1 MPTTLARTL
10 VLALCAFTAAAAAAQ
25 PYPTRPIRLVVP
37 FPAGGTADLVARA
50 IAEPLSQSLGQPVV
64 LDNKPGA
71 DGAIAGDVV
80 RKSSPDGYTL
90 FFATNTP
97 LNAAPTLRK
106 TPPYDPVADFTPISL
121 LGAFA
126 TFLVVSN
133 DVPARNLQELVAYAR
148 ANPGK
153 VSYATGNTQ
162 SILAS
167 AQLKRAQGIDI
178 VHVPYKGDVQAL
190 PDLSTNR
197 VQMMFATG
205 VVVPHVK
212 EGKMRAIA
220 AMMPARSPLL
230 PDVPTMDEAGA
241 ASVTI
246 GGWAGLFGPAE
257 LPADVVSRL
266 NAAVAAVLAK
276 PEVRDT
282 LDKLAF
288 SSRSSSPQEAAAFL
302 ATQLAAWRRTI
313 DGVGIERD

>member
-10 VLALCAFTAAAAAAQ
+10 VLALCVLSATAAAQ
-25 PYPTRPIRLVVP
+25 TYPNRLIRLVVP

-71 DGAIAGDVV
+71 DGAIAGDAV
-80 RKSSPDGYTL
+80 RRSAADGYTL
-90 FFATNTP
+90 LFATNTP

-106 TPPYDPVADFTPISL
+106 TPPYDPVTDFTPISF
-121 LGAFA
+121 LGTFA
-126 TFLVVSN
+126 TFLVVGN
-133 DVPARNLQELVAYAR
+133 DVPARDLQELVAYAR

-153 VSYATGNTQ
+153 VNYATGNTQ

-178 VHVPYKGDVQAL
+178 VHVPYKGDLQAL
-190 PDLSTNR
+190 PDLVAGR
-197 VQMMFATG
+197 VHMMFATG
-205 VVVPHVK
+205 VVVPQVK

-220 AMMPARSPLL
+220 AMMPSRSPLL
-230 PDVPTMDEAGA
+230 PDVPTMDEAGV

-246 GGWAGLFGPAE
+246 GGWAGLFGPAGI
-257 LPADVVSRL
+257 PADVVSRL
-266 NAAVAAVLAK
+266 NGAVAAALAK
-276 PEVRDT
+276 PDVRDA

-288 SSRSSSPQEAAAFL
+288 STRSSTPQEAAAFL

-313 DGVGIERD
+313 EEVGIERD

>member
-1 MPTTLARTL
+1 MPITLARTL
-10 VLALCAFTAAAAAAQ
+10 VLALCALSAAAAAQ
-25 PYPTRPIRLVVP
+25 SYPNRPIRLVVP

-71 DGAIAGDVV
+71 DGAIAGEIV
-80 RKSSPDGYTL
+80 RTSAPDGYTL

-97 LNAAPTLRK
+97 LNATPTLRK
-106 TPPYDPVADFTPISL
+106 LPPYDPIADFTPVSL
-121 LGAFA
+121 LGTFA

-133 DVPARNLQELVAYAR
+133 DLPVRNLNDLIAYAR
-148 ANPGK
+148 TNPGK
-153 VSYATGNTQ
+153 VNYATGNTQ

-167 AQLKRAQGIDI
+167 AQLKRSERIDL

-190 PDLSTNR
+190 PDLATNR

-205 VVVPHVK
+205 VVVPQVK
-212 EGKMRAIA
+212 DGRMRAIA

-230 PDVPTMDEAGA
+230 PDVPTMAEAGT

-246 GGWAGLFGPAE
+246 GGWAGLFGPAGM
-257 LPADVVSRL
+257 PADAVSRL
-266 NAAVAAVLAK
+266 NGAVVATLAK
-276 PEVRDT
+276 PDVRDA

-288 SSRSSSPQEAAAFL
+288 SPQSSSAKEAAAYL
-302 ATQLAAWRRTI
+302 ATQLAAWRLA
-313 DGVGIERD
+313 VAESGIERD